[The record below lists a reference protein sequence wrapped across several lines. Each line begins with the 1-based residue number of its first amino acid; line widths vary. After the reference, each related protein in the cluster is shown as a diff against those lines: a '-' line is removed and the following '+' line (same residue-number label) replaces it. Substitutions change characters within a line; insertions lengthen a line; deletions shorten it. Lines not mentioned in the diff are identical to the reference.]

1 MPFVA
6 EYEPLRHFL
15 NSKCSKEYINME
27 KNLNIVLQP
36 QKICFAKNCI
46 KITDSR
52 TGSYEIPYR
61 ELVLAGI
68 RIRDEE
74 TGGFYEPEITEITEE
89 MEGELLLWD
98 SGNCRFIIGTE
109 QTGRAAGSMLSE
121 LSLHAPYILIGNQ
134 DWFDS
139 NDKEAFG
146 EVDGMVKLMRG
157 FW

>member
-1 MPFVA
+1 
-6 EYEPLRHFL
+6 
-15 NSKCSKEYINME
+15 ME
-27 KNLNIVLQP
+27 KILNIVLQP
-36 QKICFAKNCI
+36 EKISFAKKCI
-46 KITDSR
+46 KITDPR

-74 TGGFYEPEITEITEE
+74 TGGFYEPEITEITED
-89 MEGELLLWD
+89 MEGELILRD

-109 QTGRAAGSMLSE
+109 QTGRAAGSMLAE
-121 LSLHAPYILIGNQ
+121 LSMHAPYILIGNQ

-146 EVDGMVKLMRG
+146 EVDGMVKLMRK

>member
-1 MPFVA
+1 MG
-6 EYEPLRHFL
+6 
-15 NSKCSKEYINME
+15 KI
-27 KNLNIVLQP
+27 LNIVLKP

-68 RIRDEE
+68 RIRDRE
-74 TGGFYEPEITEITEE
+74 TGGFYEPEITEITED
-89 MEGELLLWD
+89 MEGELLLRD
-98 SGNCRFIIGTE
+98 SGNCRFIIGTG

-121 LSLHAPYILIGNQ
+121 LSMHAPYILIGNQ

-139 NDKEAFG
+139 NDKEEFG
-146 EVDGMVKLMRG
+146 EVDGMVKLMRK